1 MISKKQL
8 TLTILTLNLMLIA
21 GCNSTSKPPVPYQ
34 EGVDYIALE
43 KGQNLTAPV
52 RGQFLSD
59 TYYKYREEACK

>member
-1 MISKKQL
+1 
-8 TLTILTLNLMLIA
+8 MLIA
-21 GCNSTSKPPVPYQ
+21 GCNSTNKPPVPYQ

-43 KGQNLTAPV
+43 KGQSLTAPV